1 MPVQRF
7 RTFDD
12 ARRDLWLTPSDPKL
26 LARIRSLWEFSA
38 RLAPC
43 AMPQGVRKF
52 RSIEEANQDRD
63 RWTQERIHA
72 LRAARLISPPDT
84 TEP

>member
-12 ARRDLWLTPSDPKL
+12 ARRDLWLPPGDPKL

-52 RSIEEANQDRD
+52 RSLEEANQDRD
-63 RWTQERIHA
+63 RWTQQRIDT
-72 LRAARLISPPDT
+72 LRAARLIAPTGAADP
-84 TEP
+84 